1 LFGEGALL
9 VELGAIP
16 TPADNARAHALAAR
30 LRADP
35 PPGLLGLVPS
45 YASLLVHLDP
55 LLPGGQAIVEAALA
69 DLDAHPPPQPGRLRR
84 VPVHYGGDD
93 GPDLAAVAATLGLS
107 EAEVVAA
114 HARAGQHVY
123 LLGFAP
129 GLPYIGDAGAVLAP
143 LGRRATPRERVPSG
157 AVAIVGRQTVIYPRP
172 TPGGWHVIG
181 RTPLEV
187 WDVERTPPTY
197 FAPSDQVEFVPI
209 TPAEWPRWAGPPVDW

>member
-1 LFGEGALL
+1 M
-9 VELGAIP
+9 
-16 TPADNARAHALAAR
+16 
-30 LRADP
+30 
-35 PPGLLGLVPS
+35 LGLVPS

-69 DLDAHPPPQPGRLRR
+69 DLDAHRRLDRAGCGKCR
-84 VPVHYGGDD
+84 STTAGTTA
-93 GPDLAAVAATLGLS
+93 DLAAVAATLGLS

-129 GLPYIGDAGAVLAP
+129 GLPYISNAGAVLAP